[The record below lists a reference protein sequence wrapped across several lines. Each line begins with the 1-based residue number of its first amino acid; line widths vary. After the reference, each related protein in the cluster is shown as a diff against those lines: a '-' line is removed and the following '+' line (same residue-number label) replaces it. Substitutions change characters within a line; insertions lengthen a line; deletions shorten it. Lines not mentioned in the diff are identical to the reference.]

1 MPDDPPFCAGD
12 KMTSSFFVRLL
23 LRLGRPLGAKKKLAQ
38 AREKN
43 AIPSSTFA
51 FKVIRSQMVALENG
65 SSVGNLLEEVTRFI
79 HRSHSV

>member
-1 MPDDPPFCAGD
+1 
-12 KMTSSFFVRLL
+12 MTKFLLVRWI

-65 SSVGNLLEEVTRFI
+65 SSCWNLLEEVTRFI
-79 HRSHSV
+79 HRFHSV